1 MTGGTTTNKAQKSRR
16 KEKNKIRADLN
27 DIQTK
32 KQNKT
37 KNLKNQ
43 KIQELFLWKDKQN
56 WQDFKQTHQEKK
68 REDPNKHN
76 QKWKRDYNW
85 DHRKTEDYKKLLWR
99 TLCNEIWRPKWNG
112 QISKNI

>member
-16 KEKNKIRADLN
+16 KEKNKIRPELN

-43 KIQELFLWKDKQN
+43 
-56 WQDFKQTHQEKK
+56 
-68 REDPNKHN
+68 
-76 QKWKRDYNW
+76 
-85 DHRKTEDYKKLLWR
+85 
-99 TLCNEIWRPKWNG
+99 
-112 QISKNI
+112 